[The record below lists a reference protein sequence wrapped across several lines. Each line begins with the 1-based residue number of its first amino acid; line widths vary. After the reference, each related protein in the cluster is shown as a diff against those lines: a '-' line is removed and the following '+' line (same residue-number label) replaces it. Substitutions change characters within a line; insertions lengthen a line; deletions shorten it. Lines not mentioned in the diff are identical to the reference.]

1 MFKGEQFAGTGKTS
15 LNFVDDQQNAV
26 FLRDFANT
34 LQPLDRGRV
43 NAAFALNGFQ
53 NDRRRFAHA
62 AFDVI
67 DQVFEIVSQRL
78 DPGFATDAERA
89 AVFVRVRHKLD
100 FRHHAVNGFFR
111 RQVARDR
118 QCAMGHAVVTAGEA
132 DHAGT
137 AGMLFRQF
145 QCGFYRICA
154 RRATEL
160 QAVFLALT
168 W

>member
-1 MFKGEQFAGTGKTS
+1 M
-15 LNFVDDQQNAV
+15 
-26 FLRDFANT
+26 
-34 LQPLDRGRV
+34 
-43 NAAFALNGFQ
+43 
-53 NDRRRFAHA
+53 
-62 AFDVI
+62 
-67 DQVFEIVSQRL
+67 
-78 DPGFATDAERA
+78 
-89 AVFVRVRHKLD
+89 RVRHKLD